1 MKRTNSFF
9 VAAAIVAA
17 MTFGLSSCNPDVQL
31 GSQENIPEVAE
42 HLLGMSVQEA
52 MQYLEKQGFIFGSKA
67 DYTNEYVFSRDASL
81 TEFSYEAT
89 AMLMFGTFE
98 GDTVRYADGM
108 QCPKTEQEAR
118 DLYWK
123 WSHYTA
129 GVTLK
134 EVERWDGDL
143 VLKDLSGSSLKNK
156 WMSYIDGSSAK
167 QMLDSYR
174 DKYEKGELSKEE
186 YDMWLSV
193 YSQTKERFWT
203 DFKSEGENIN
213 SASEHYTDYS
223 LPKEVE
229 LIYDANNGGRI
240 ELHYETHNFVRR
252 WE

>member
-42 HLLGMSVQEA
+42 HLLGMSVPEA

-67 DYTNEYVFSRDASL
+67 DYANEYVFSRDASL

-108 QCPKTEQEAR
+108 QCPKTEQAAR

-129 GVTLK
+129 VVTLK

-167 QMLDSYR
+167 QMLDGYR
-174 DKYEKGELSKEE
+174 DKYELSTRRIDDMRDAIKFLLARHKLCLAIGDKNNAEE
-186 YDMWLSV
+186 IKKKAIIWKDKMDADQKSGLS
-193 YSQTKERFWT
+193 S
-203 DFKSEGENIN
+203 
-213 SASEHYTDYS
+213 
-223 LPKEVE
+223 
-229 LIYDANNGGRI
+229 
-240 ELHYETHNFVRR
+240 
-252 WE
+252 